1 MSKEKRVA
9 VVTGGDRGIG
19 RGITDQLLKDG
30 YYVVI
35 ANHNEEAGKKAK
47 SYP

>member
-1 MSKEKRVA
+1 MSEEKRVA

-19 RGITDQLLKDG
+19 RGITDQLIKYG

-35 ANHNEEAGKKAK
+35 ANRNEEAGEKAV
-47 SYP
+47 